1 MLLLIKKCIATTMKV
16 NAKPVMG
23 NIKNLFS
30 GNCWELRNNNLQT
43 INCKHLNWFICQN
56 SSHLGGNLGLCVEY
70 CLSLCDLY

>member
-1 MLLLIKKCIATTMKV
+1 MKV

-56 SSHLGGNLGLCVEY
+56 SSHLGGNL
-70 CLSLCDLY
+70 D

>member
-1 MLLLIKKCIATTMKV
+1 MLLLVKKCIATTMKV

-56 SSHLGGNLGLCVEY
+56 SSHLGGKTWI
-70 CLSLCDLY
+70 DLLNIVIYIN

>member
-1 MLLLIKKCIATTMKV
+1 MKV

-23 NIKNLFS
+23 NIKNLCS

-56 SSHLGGNLGLCVEY
+56 SSHLGGNLDLCVEY
-70 CLSLCDLY
+70 CLYVIYIN